1 MPIPTI
7 AQLVAFLQTGKRNAI
22 TAREIAEHFNIS
34 DGGVE
39 VQTRDV
45 IRMAIENGELI
56 ASTNQGFFLIEN
68 EEEYEE
74 YIDSLESRRDEI
86 ANRITNLR
94 NNWNNRGNNG

>member
-7 AQLVAFLQTGKRNAI
+7 AQLVAFLQTGKRNAT
-22 TAREIAEHFNIS
+22 TAREIAEHFDIS

-39 VQTRDV
+39 VPIRDV
-45 IRMAIENGELI
+45 IRTAIENGELI
-56 ASTNQGFFLIEN
+56 ASTNQGFFLIAN
-68 EEEYEE
+68 EEEYLE

-86 ANRITNLR
+86 ANRINNLS